1 MASRGWVEASHRQG
15 ALALAAFVAALSV
28 APESHAAAPGYE
40 VTVGVGESDNI
51 SLVPSG
57 GKDQTIGVEGVD
69 FTWHDQQSRLGA
81 DVDADLQYLQY
92 LQHAYSNEVIG
103 NLIGDLRGTLVP
115 QMLFWDLADNFG
127 QGRVNPSQAVT
138 PANRENINY
147 FSTGPELAVPL
158 TATTLIDLT
167 AGYAKTTYQV
177 SPLDGD
183 RISGGLSLLRKL
195 SADTSVSI
203 NLRDTRIDYSN
214 DVLNEDY
221 SRQDAFVRFDTHGQR
236 TVIGVDLGFS
246 KLRDSISPVSGV
258 LARLQLSRK
267 VSAFSTVAF
276 SFGHQYSDAA
286 DAFRLGQTI
295 GGANLATQSVSQSG
309 TPFTSDSATLAW
321 NFQRSRTGLGLSLE
335 YYKDAYQQPSTL
347 DDKRTQVEA
356 HLSRALSP
364 VLQVGVAEEY
374 FYQQFD
380 DFIGTATQTTSSIQL
395 TWRAGKRLSVMLDY
409 THMTRHS
416 DVSSSDYSAN
426 QIWLTVGYGRPAE
439 VPPGPATPPL
449 PRSSVY

>member
-1 MASRGWVEASHRQG
+1 MASRGWVGASHRRG
-15 ALALAAFVAALSV
+15 ALALAAFVAALAV

-81 DVDADLQYLQY
+81 DVDADLQYLECP
-92 LQHAYSNEVIG
+92 QHAYSNEVVG

-127 QGRVNPSQAVT
+127 QGRVNPAQAVT

-167 AGYAKTTYQV
+167 ANYAKTTYQV

-236 TVIGVDLGFS
+236 TVIGMDLGFS
-246 KLRDSISPVSGV
+246 KLVTLYRRSAGCSRACNCRARFRLSPPWRFRTDISIPTPLMLSASGRPSAARISPP
-258 LARLQLSRK
+258 SRGRNRVRRSRATVPHSRGTSNAAGL
-267 VSAFSTVAF
+267 VSASASSTTKMPI
-276 SFGHQYSDAA
+276 S
-286 DAFRLGQTI
+286 
-295 GGANLATQSVSQSG
+295 
-309 TPFTSDSATLAW
+309 
-321 NFQRSRTGLGLSLE
+321 
-335 YYKDAYQQPSTL
+335 
-347 DDKRTQVEA
+347 
-356 HLSRALSP
+356 SP
-364 VLQVGVAEEY
+364 VRS
-374 FYQQFD
+374 
-380 DFIGTATQTTSSIQL
+380 TTNAH
-395 TWRAGKRLSVMLDY
+395 R
-409 THMTRHS
+409 
-416 DVSSSDYSAN
+416 
-426 QIWLTVGYGRPAE
+426 
-439 VPPGPATPPL
+439 
-449 PRSSVY
+449 